1 MRSLSSTVSGP
12 ETANSIPP
20 SPSGRHLM
28 ALAGQYE
35 LDRAIGQACVLWICQ
50 GGWLASSQMD
60 RGTPHRRAPLVWAG
74 GDRPGGGFRAPLPK
88 PLPYRLR
95 PQAWLE
101 WGRPYRVGS
110 LARRSGVADR
120 DDALVAS
127 RWKGHRGAD
136 PTDVGD
142 RWPPPPRACRGWH
155 GGPPPASQ
163 PGLTDVRIA
172 RDWDVFNLGRVQA
185 VESRPGRP
193 PTRSPGLVPP
203 RAIRPSEPRGHTAM
217 RSEGFLGPQV
227 ASAMGARGV
236 TLGEPSDWGVCPAS
250 WGMRAQVIRIPH
262 ELPAQPHRSAI
273 TSSPASI
280 GWSTTGRRYKDP
292 YGPADPGPG
301 APQSFVR
308 SELGASSRP
317 RVRVQ
322 AQAHPRSLPEDLGGP
337 AVAS

>member
-1 MRSLSSTVSGP
+1 
-12 ETANSIPP
+12 
-20 SPSGRHLM
+20 M

-35 LDRAIGQACVLWICQ
+35 LDRAIGQACVSWICQ

-185 VESRPGRP
+185 VEK
-193 PTRSPGLVPP
+193 PP
-203 RAIRPSEPRGHTAM
+203 RATSNTLAWPCPSTSDPTFGAPRPYGNEVRRVPGSASGIGNGREGGHIGRAK
-217 RSEGFLGPQV
+217 RLGRLPCFLGDAGAGNQDPPRA
-227 ASAMGARGV
+227 AS
-236 TLGEPSDWGVCPAS
+236 P
-250 WGMRAQVIRIPH
+250 
-262 ELPAQPHRSAI
+262 
-273 TSSPASI
+273 TSSLSHHLLSSI
-280 GWSTTGRRYKDP
+280 DRVVND
-292 YGPADPGPG
+292 
-301 APQSFVR
+301 
-308 SELGASSRP
+308 GAS
-317 RVRVQ
+317 V
-322 AQAHPRSLPEDLGGP
+322 
-337 AVAS
+337 